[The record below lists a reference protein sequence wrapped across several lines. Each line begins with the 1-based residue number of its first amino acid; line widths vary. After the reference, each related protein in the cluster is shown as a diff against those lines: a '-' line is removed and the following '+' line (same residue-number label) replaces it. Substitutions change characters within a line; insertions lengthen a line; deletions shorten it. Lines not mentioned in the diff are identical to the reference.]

1 MGVALTMTRPARRV
15 AALAVVFTLAAL
27 LLAAL
32 TVDAAAPGPA
42 ATPQIDSAALPPDSA
57 TSSTTDA
64 VTPEAEQ
71 TATPVAAGEGGAFS
85 ITAVGLFAGTFKV
98 GEWFPIDVTIENHGP
113 DTEIEVRATTG
124 PDGSESTFIVPLDL
138 PAGTRKTVT
147 LYTLPESLPRTFDV
161 VAVQMKGGDAV
172 ASTQVRINPLFPS
185 DTLCGVAGYK
195 SGALA
200 ALGRVQAAGAQPG
213 MGGAGPVVLAPIDLA
228 TFPTAAQSLF
238 SFDCIVI
245 GGAEGTDTLSPEQ
258 QAALNA
264 WVFHGGQLIVATG
277 EGWQSALASI
287 PPDLLPVSVES
298 SQALSDLAGVADI
311 AGGAPPSGAAVV
323 TTAQLKDGGAGG
335 TVLAAAGDLPLVVER
350 SAGDGRLTFLAFDPA
365 VAPIADWDDA
375 DSLWKSLL
383 RPRLDPSRMGLPPDL
398 NPRQME
404 SAQIVNALSQIPALD
419 LPSIRLLAALLGAYI
434 LAVSPLNFLV
444 LRKLN
449 KLHWAW
455 VSTIALIGV
464 FAAGA
469 YGLGAHIRG
478 NDVIVNAI
486 SVIQGDGTARTYV
499 GLFSPSKSSYEV
511 EVGGG
516 DGNPV
521 LLSAMP
527 ASLDPF
533 SMTGGTGGGTMV
545 QGAPAVVRDL
555 GVSQWASRYFMA
567 EHHPTDAPRVSADL
581 RFEDDGLV
589 GTITNPSD
597 VALHDCAVFVGSRVL
612 LFGDLGPGETRD
624 VNLSLAGPDPNVNGT
639 PLSLILLGIDPNV
652 GWVDL
657 SNNRE
662 LQARQMIL
670 DTVFGYGFSGP
681 VQPAGVNFI
690 GWSVAPAVPIDVAG
704 HKVASINQ
712 TLLTTPLS
720 ASYGTDQISIPAGVL
735 VPELSNSEAESAF
748 VSSGDIQVF
757 NGSAD
762 FDFALPAGSIPSTV
776 AEMTLH
782 FPAQNMMGA
791 LPQSISIYD
800 WEADSF
806 VELDSM
812 NGDVPLDGPTRF
824 LDPQRGI
831 VRIHIE
837 VGPNVYVYL
846 SADVSITGSR

>member
-1 MGVALTMTRPARRV
+1 MTRPARRCAV
-15 AALAVVFTLAAL
+15 LAVVLAITTLLVAV
-27 LLAAL
+27 L
-32 TVDAAAPGPA
+32 TVDAAAPGSS
-42 ATPQIDSAALPPDSA
+42 ATPTAEAALLEPE
-57 TSSTTDA
+57 SSS
-64 VTPEAEQ
+64 
-71 TATPVAAGEGGAFS
+71 PVAAGFETPVVDESATPTTSDSGGPFS
-85 ITAVGLFAGTFKV
+85 ITAVGLFGGTFKV
-98 GEWFPIDVTIENHGP
+98 GEWFPVVVTVENHGP

-124 PDGSESTFIVPLDL
+124 PDGSQSTFIVPIEL
-138 PAGTRKTVT
+138 PAGSRKTVT

-161 VAVQMKGGDAV
+161 VAAQSKGGDAV
-172 ASTQVRINPLFPS
+172 ATAQVRINPLFPT

-195 SGALA
+195 TGALA

-213 MGGAGPVVLAPIDLA
+213 MGGGGPVVVAPIDLA
-228 TFPTAAQSLF
+228 TFPTAAESLF

-245 GGAEGTDTLSPEQ
+245 GGAESTASLTPEQ
-258 QAALNA
+258 QAALSA

-277 EGWQSALASI
+277 ETWQSALASI
-287 PPDLLPVSVES
+287 PADLLPVSVES
-298 SQALSDLAGVADI
+298 SQTLPDLAGLADI
-311 AGGAPPSGAAVV
+311 AGSELPAVAAVAAV
-323 TTAQLKDGGAGG
+323 AQLKDGAGGG
-335 TVLAAAGDLPLVVER
+335 TVLATAGDLPLVVER
-350 SAGDGRLTFLAFDPA
+350 PAGDGRLTFLAFDPA
-365 VAPIADWDDA
+365 VAPVADWDGADA
-375 DSLWKSLL
+375 FWKGLL
-383 RPRLDPSRMGLPPDL
+383 RPRLDSSRMGLPPDL

-434 LAVSPLNFLV
+434 IAVSPLNFIV

-455 VSTIALIGV
+455 ASTIALIAV

-511 EVGGG
+511 EVGGAG
-516 DGNPV
+516 GNPV

-533 SMTGGTGGGTMV
+533 SSAGGTGSGTMV
-545 QGAPAVVRDL
+545 QGEPAVVRDL
-555 GVSQWASRYFMA
+555 GISQWASRYFMA
-567 EHHPTDAPRVSADL
+567 EHHAADAPRVTADL
-581 RFEDDGLV
+581 RFEGNSLV
-589 GTITNPSD
+589 GTITNPSG
-597 VALHDCAVFVGSRVL
+597 VVLHDCAVFVGSRAL

-624 VNLSLAGPDPNVNGT
+624 VTLSLEGPDPNPNGT
-639 PLSLILLGIDPNV
+639 PLSLILLGVDPSV

-662 LQARQMIL
+662 LQARQVIL
-670 DTVFGYGFSGP
+670 DTVFGYGFTGP
-681 VQPAGVNFI
+681 VQPAGVNFV
-690 GWSVAPAVPIDVAG
+690 GWTDAPAVPIDVAG

-720 ASYGTDQISIPAGVL
+720 ASYGTDQVSIPAGVL
-735 VPELSNSEAESAF
+735 VPQLSNSEAESAL
-748 VSSGDIQVF
+748 VSSGDIQVY
-757 NGSAD
+757 NGSAE
-762 FDFALPAGSIPSTV
+762 FDFALPTGSIPSTV
-776 AEMTLH
+776 TEMTLH

-791 LPQSISIYD
+791 MPQGVSIYD
-800 WEADSF
+800 WQAQSF

-812 NGDVPLDGPTRF
+812 NGDVPLDDPTRF

-831 VRIHIE
+831 VRIRIE
-837 VGPNVYVYL
+837 VGPNISVYL
-846 SADVSITGSR
+846 SADISITGTR